1 MEFRD
6 FMHHRFF
13 KGVVK
18 DFFVL
23 YFADLGILKNWGG
36 RNSKTAEDSSGR
48 RNRDQRCVAG
58 DKNEKWDNK
67 SAVLQSL
74 LLNSFTM
81 LSRV

>member
-36 RNSKTAEDSSGR
+36 ATRRQRRTAAAGGIETNVVSLETKMKSGTT
-48 RNRDQRCVAG
+48 N
-58 DKNEKWDNK
+58 
-67 SAVLQSL
+67 LQ
-74 LLNSFTM
+74 FYK
-81 LSRV
+81 VYC